1 MKNKRIRK
9 ALVCGA
15 GGFIGTHLARRL
27 QKEGYWVRGVDLKKP
42 EYSQTAADEFLL
54 LDLRDRKNCRKA
66 LRVADGFD
74 EVYQLAADRGGVGY
88 MVPKEC
94 EMMENNVLIN
104 VYMIS
109 EAAKLKKKPKFFF
122 SSSVCV
128 YRDMRLGAKVIFE
141 KDVYPA
147 CPDNEY
153 GWEKLYS
160 ERMLQ
165 AFHRRFNFPIR
176 IARFHTTYGPESNWE
191 GGREKAPDALC
202 RKAALAQDGGFI
214 EVWGNGKAVRVFTY
228 IDDLIS
234 GIRALMKSNISEPT
248 NLGSAEYVTVK
259 QLAETIIAVSG
270 KKLKVNYIL
279 GPVGVTARNFSNK
292 RIYTTGWRPKFSLR
306 QGITFHYAWVKQ
318 QADKKYGKQKKV
330 IKKR

>member
-1 MKNKRIRK
+1 MKK

-15 GGFIGTHLARRL
+15 GGFIGTHLVRRL
-27 QKEGYWVRGVDLKKP
+27 KKEKYWVRGVDLKKP
-42 EYSQTAADEFLL
+42 EYSKTAANEFLL

-66 LRVADGFD
+66 LQVAGGFD

-109 EAAKLKKKPKFFF
+109 EASKLKKKPRFFY

-128 YRDMRLGAKVIFE
+128 YRDMHIGAKKILE

-147 CPDNEY
+147 HPDNEY

-160 ERMLQ
+160 ERVLQ
-165 AFHRRFNFPIR
+165 AFHRRFDLPIR

-191 GGREKAPDALC
+191 GGE
-202 RKAALAQDGGFI
+202 
-214 EVWGNGKAVRVFTY
+214 GKSRGCT
-228 IDDLIS
+228 LS
-234 GIRALMKSNISEPT
+234 QSCSCTRRWLS
-248 NLGSAEYVTVK
+248 
-259 QLAETIIAVSG
+259 
-270 KKLKVNYIL
+270 
-279 GPVGVTARNFSNK
+279 
-292 RIYTTGWRPKFSLR
+292 
-306 QGITFHYAWVKQ
+306 
-318 QADKKYGKQKKV
+318 
-330 IKKR
+330 